1 MPTDRVDYPIVPTG
15 KIRTPNA
22 SLHNGRIN
30 KVVNRMNITSNP
42 LSADGEKVWF
52 AAAEAS
58 VLFVACN
65 TFPPPI
71 LYSRITSNCCDFACS
86 RKILIPSPDPLT
98 KRSHSTILRITFCL
112 EISINVLES

>member
-42 LSADGEKVWF
+42 LAGDGEKVYSSIQLKMYVGTNNLICF
-52 AAAEAS
+52 AS
-58 VLFVACN
+58 SFQ
-65 TFPPPI
+65 
-71 LYSRITSNCCDFACS
+71 Y
-86 RKILIPSPDPLT
+86 
-98 KRSHSTILRITFCL
+98 
-112 EISINVLES
+112 